1 MDSSKK
7 DETVEFYEARTEPLG
22 VDSADFILE
31 DATYIK
37 VQVLIRGKIKVIPQD
52 LVEGIAKLIRE
63 YELKK
68 AGV

>member
-1 MDSSKK
+1 MN
-7 DETVEFYEARTEPLG
+7 DEEKVEIYEARTEALG

-37 VQVLIRGKIKVIPQD
+37 IQVLIKGRIKVIPTE
-52 LVEGIAKLIRE
+52 LVTNIADLIRK

-68 AGV
+68 KEGV